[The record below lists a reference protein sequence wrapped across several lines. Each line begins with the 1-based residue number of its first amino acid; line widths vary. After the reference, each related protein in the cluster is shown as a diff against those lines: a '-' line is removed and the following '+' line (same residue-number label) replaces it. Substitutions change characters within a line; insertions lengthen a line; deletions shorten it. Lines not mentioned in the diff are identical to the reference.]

1 MTLNATDPQSPEPL
15 YAQIRQA
22 LRQRILEGHYKPY
35 ERLPSEQELMQ
46 AFGVSRITVRHALKD
61 LHNEGLVFSAQGK
74 GTFVSRAR
82 AVQDVRHLEGFEE
95 AMGRKGYAASAQV
108 VSVSWVSAGAD
119 VQEALTLPPGSRVL
133 EVRRVRYLNLEPVSV
148 DLSYFAEALGT
159 RLAERDLSGDI
170 FPLLE
175 NQLGIPLG
183 HADLLLEARA
193 CGAQEAKLLNIAP
206 GQPVLQVR
214 RLTHDRAGNPIDF
227 EYLTIRSDLYQY
239 RFRID
244 RKEENK
250 R

>member
-1 MTLNATDPQSPEPL
+1 MTLYASDHQSPQPL
-15 YAQIRQA
+15 YVQIRQA
-22 LRQRILEGHYKPY
+22 LKQRILDGHYKPY

-46 AFGVSRITVRHALKD
+46 AYGVSRITVRQALKD

-82 AVQDVRHLEGFEE
+82 AVQDVQHLEGFEE
-95 AMGRKGYAASAQV
+95 AMTRKGYATSARV
-108 VSVSWVSAGAD
+108 VGLHRIAANAD
-119 VQEALTLPPGSRVL
+119 VREALRLPPGAQVIEL
-133 EVRRVRYLNLEPVSV
+133 RRVRYLNREPVSV
-148 DLSYFAEALGT
+148 DLSYFAESIGS
-159 RLAERDLSGDI
+159 RLIGRDLSGDV

-193 CGAQEAKLLNIAP
+193 CGPREAELLRIEP

-214 RLTHDRAGNPIDF
+214 RLTHDQAGNPIDF
-227 EYLTIRSDLYQY
+227 EYLTIRSDAYQY

-244 RKEENK
+244 RK
-250 R
+250 